1 MSSPRFQHN
10 NKGHSLLEAVL
21 AAMLFSIVTVLL
33 MGVWDMQFRAMSKS
47 KEMVVASYLAERV
60 MEDCVAAGYQVMA
73 GEDDYE
79 PLYQV
84 PVELRV
90 RSRTRAGEKETVYLA
105 TATTE
110 RHVNFPSDPQIF
122 VTVKVAYTDSTGPN
136 SVTYT
141 TSLHRD
147 Q

>member
-1 MSSPRFQHN
+1 MEMRFRRIPS
-10 NKGHSLLEAVL
+10 GHSLLEAVL
-21 AAMLFSIVTVLL
+21 AAVIFAIISVFL
-33 MGVWDMQFRAMSKS
+33 MGVWDMQFKAMSKS

-60 MEDCVAAGYQVMA
+60 MEDCIAAGYKVMA
-73 GEDDYE
+73 GEDDFE

-84 PVELRV
+84 PVELKV
-90 RSRTRAGEKETVYLA
+90 RSRTRAGVREATYLA

-110 RHVNFPSDPQIF
+110 QHVNFPADPQLF
-122 VTVKVAYTDSTGPN
+122 VTVKVEYTDSTGPN

>member
-1 MSSPRFQHN
+1 MLFQGAKHSSR
-10 NKGHSLLEAVL
+10 GHSLLEAVL
-21 AAMLFSIVTVLL
+21 AAMIFSIVAVLL
-33 MGVWDMQFRAMSKS
+33 MGVWDMQFKAMSKS

-60 MEDCVAAGYQVMA
+60 MEDCIAAGYRVMA

-90 RSRTRAGEKETVYLA
+90 RARTRAGEKEAVYVA

-110 RHVNFPSDPQIF
+110 KHADFPTDPQIF
-122 VTVKVAYTDSTGPN
+122 VTVKVTYTDSTGPN